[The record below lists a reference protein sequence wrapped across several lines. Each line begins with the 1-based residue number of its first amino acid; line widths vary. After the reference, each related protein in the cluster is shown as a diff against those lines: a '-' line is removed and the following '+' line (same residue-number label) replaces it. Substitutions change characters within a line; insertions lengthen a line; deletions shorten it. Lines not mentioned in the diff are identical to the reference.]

1 MLTGAQVFAQT
12 TVNVNPNAYYGSV
25 GDTIKVIIKINNV
38 NSLHSA
44 SVKVRFN
51 NSIVRFIGV
60 YNSGGIFTGGWID
73 NQPLKAYVNDS
84 VIVDQALQGYG
95 FSVSGSDTL
104 FQIRFKAIANGI
116 SYVRLSDNDFRD
128 PYNNSISSSLDSGHI
143 YIGGIVVN
151 TKVFLQGPYN
161 TLIGMM
167 NTLLNYFGYLPCA
180 QPYDSIPWIYDGNES
195 VQPDFFSSHD
205 NIVDWVLVELRTGTE
220 PSTITGSKA
229 AFILED
235 GSIVDYRDGISKVYF
250 DGLQSGNYYIVIRHR
265 NHLAVMSSSS
275 VSLTNKSSIY
285 DFTNSLSKYYGGD
298 ANLLTTGVY
307 GMYGGDANR
316 DGMITTA
323 DFNLFNPDNRQAKEG
338 YLYTD
343 FNLDGMVT
351 TADFNIFN
359 PNNRIAAA
367 SRVP

>member
-1 MLTGAQVFAQT
+1 
-12 TVNVNPNAYYGSV
+12 
-25 GDTIKVIIKINNV
+25 
-38 NSLHSA
+38 
-44 SVKVRFN
+44 
-51 NSIVRFIGV
+51 
-60 YNSGGIFTGGWID
+60 
-73 NQPLKAYVNDS
+73 
-84 VIVDQALQGYG
+84 
-95 FSVSGSDTL
+95 
-104 FQIRFKAIANGI
+104 
-116 SYVRLSDNDFRD
+116 
-128 PYNNSISSSLDSGHI
+128 
-143 YIGGIVVN
+143 
-151 TKVFLQGPYN
+151 
-161 TLIGMM
+161 
-167 NTLLNYFGYLPCA
+167 
-180 QPYDSIPWIYDGNES
+180 
-195 VQPDFFSSHD
+195 
-205 NIVDWVLVELRTGTE
+205 
-220 PSTITGSKA
+220 
-229 AFILED
+229 
-235 GSIVDYRDGISKVYF
+235 
-250 DGLQSGNYYIVIRHR
+250 
-265 NHLAVMSSSS
+265 MSSSS